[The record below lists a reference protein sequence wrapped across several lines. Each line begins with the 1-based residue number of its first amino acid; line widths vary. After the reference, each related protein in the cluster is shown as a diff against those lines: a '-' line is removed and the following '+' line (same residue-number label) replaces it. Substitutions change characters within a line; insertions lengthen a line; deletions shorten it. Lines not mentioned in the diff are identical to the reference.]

1 MKHLPVVSF
10 KTMVANKKLT
20 TTDALDFL
28 HLVKTKYQDNRE
40 IYDSF
45 LTIMKDFRGQ
55 RAKTCDVISKVK
67 ELFKGQPELLLGF
80 NTFLPTGFEIT
91 LSDDELTSNSKF
103 AHFDE
108 AYEFVNKV
116 KTRFQNNDVFN
127 SFLEVLKT
135 HKKEN
140 KSVAELYQEVAIL
153 FQGHRDL
160 LEEFHL
166 FLPHYG

>member
-55 RAKTCDVISKVK
+55 RYFFSSSSLIIVSA
-67 ELFKGQPELLLGF
+67 
-80 NTFLPTGFEIT
+80 
-91 LSDDELTSNSKF
+91 LSYIKF
-103 AHFDE
+103 W
-108 AYEFVNKV
+108 
-116 KTRFQNNDVFN
+116 
-127 SFLEVLKT
+127 
-135 HKKEN
+135 
-140 KSVAELYQEVAIL
+140 
-153 FQGHRDL
+153 
-160 LEEFHL
+160 
-166 FLPHYG
+166 